1 MAVGIGLVVVAV
13 LLVVGAVVARV
24 RRVPPPMAVG
34 LGVAGVLTAVAGAL
48 FLLVAADETLDAT
61 DLPVLSWLVERRTAG
76 FTTTAEVASLAGGT
90 FPTGGLAVLA
100 AVLLHV
106 RGLRV
111 RAAVWVGA
119 VLVGSLTIRGLKT
132 VIERPRPPV
141 GTRLAVE
148 TSTSLPSGHSL
159 MAALGVGLTVVAA
172 LYLLPAD
179 PAAGR
184 GRTVLRGLIVLV
196 GVLLAGLIG
205 VSRAYL
211 GVHWTTDVLA
221 GWALGGALLALAVVV
236 AAVLETRRAEIHPPE
251 GVPNRS
257 VR

>member
-13 LLVVGAVVARV
+13 LLVVGAVVARA
-24 RRVPPPMAVG
+24 RRVPPPTALG
-34 LGVAGVLTAVAGAL
+34 LGVAGVLVAVAGAL

-61 DLPVLSWLVERRTAG
+61 DLPVLSWLVEHRTAG

-100 AVLLHV
+100 AVFLYR
-106 RGLRV
+106 RGFRV

-119 VLVGSLTIRGLKT
+119 ALVGSLTIRGFKT

-159 MAALGVGLTVVAA
+159 MAALGIGLTVVAA
-172 LYLLPAD
+172 LHLLPAD
-179 PAAGR
+179 RTAGGAR
-184 GRTVLRGLIVLV
+184 AVLRAVIVLV
-196 GVLLAGLIG
+196 GVLLAALIG

-221 GWALGGALLALAVVV
+221 GWSLGGALAALAVVV
-236 AAVLETRRAEIHPPE
+236 AGVLERRTTEIHPPE
-251 GVPNRS
+251 GVRTS
-257 VR
+257 Q

>member
-1 MAVGIGLVVVAV
+1 M
-13 LLVVGAVVARV
+13 
-24 RRVPPPMAVG
+24 
-34 LGVAGVLTAVAGAL
+34 
-48 FLLVAADETLDAT
+48 
-61 DLPVLSWLVERRTAG
+61 
-76 FTTTAEVASLAGGT
+76 
-90 FPTGGLAVLA
+90 LA
-100 AVLLHV
+100 AVLLYR

-159 MAALGVGLTVVAA
+159 MAALGDRAH
-172 LYLLPAD
+172 
-179 PAAGR
+179 R
-184 GRTVLRGLIVLV
+184 GRRAAPAPSRSRDRPRVPGATALRGLIVLV
-196 GVLLAGLIG
+196 GVLLVGLIG

-221 GWALGGALLALAVVV
+221 GWSLGAALLAIAVVV
-236 AAVLETRRAEIHPPE
+236 AGVLERRTTKIHPPE
-251 GVPNRS
+251 GVRTG
-257 VR
+257 R

>member
-1 MAVGIGLVVVAV
+1 MTVGIGLAVVAG
-13 LLVVGAVVARV
+13 LLVVGAVLARS
-24 RRVPPPMAVG
+24 RGVPAPTAAG
-34 LGVAGVLTAVAGAL
+34 LGVAGVLVAVAAAL
-48 FLLVAADETLDAT
+48 FVLVAADETLDAA

-90 FPTGGLAVLA
+90 VPTGGLAVLA
-100 AVLLHV
+100 AGVLYA

-119 VLVGSLTIRGLKT
+119 VLVGSLTIRVLKN

-159 MAALGVGLTVVAA
+159 MAALGVGLTVIAA
-172 LYLLPAD
+172 LHLLPPG
-179 PAAGR
+179 PAAGG
-184 GRTVLRGLIVLV
+184 GRRVLRGLIVLV

-211 GVHWTTDVLA
+211 GVHWTTDVVA
-221 GWALGGALLALAVVV
+221 GWSLGAALLALAVVV
-236 AAVLETRRAEIHPPE
+236 AGVLERRRAEIRPPE
-251 GVPNRS
+251 GVPTAR
-257 VR
+257 

>member
-13 LLVVGAVVARV
+13 LLVAGAVLARA
-24 RRVPPPMAVG
+24 RRAPAPTAVG
-34 LGVAGVLTAVAGAL
+34 LAVAGVLVAVAGAL
-48 FLLVAADETLDAT
+48 FLFVAADETLDAT
-61 DLPVLSWLVERRTAG
+61 DLPVLSWLVEHRTAG

-100 AVLLHV
+100 AVLLLR

-111 RAAVWVGA
+111 RAGVWVGA
-119 VLVGSLTIRGLKT
+119 VVVGSLTIRGFKT

-159 MAALGVGLTVVAA
+159 MAALGIGLTVAAA
-172 LYLLPAD
+172 LHLLPAD
-179 PAAGR
+179 PAGGGGR
-184 GRTVLRGLIVLV
+184 KALRGLIVLV

-221 GWALGGALLALAVVV
+221 GWSLGGALLALAVVV
-236 AAVLETRRAEIHPPE
+236 AGVLERRSTEIHPSE
-251 GVPNRS
+251 GVRNSP
-257 VR
+257 VG